1 MELKLVNE
9 ILHLYKNSYLLQ
21 NKKKMDIEPT
31 TMGGRKTLD
40 LIQKN
45 DMENRLSIDG
55 NEASNKSTFF
65 EHIYFW
71 SIFLLSTS
79 FFLDLTVYFCFY
91 QKRRSNEE
99 NYQARTFFIRVI
111 TDVLFISPL
120 LIFLRF
126 ALDNVSKNYIIGIF
140 IFLPQFILNLISI
153 IDIHIQ
159 EFVLAK
165 ENGTNTTD
173 NDDSDSIIP
182 HNDTIFNIIYNFD
195 KLLPNDDEKLLE
207 QMIYFFCDVA
217 NYNESYLNDIIDNY
231 TNDTTNN
238 ETNRNITMTTFRKN
252 ILKFSPSVNMIIYII
267 TVLLTY
273 FRVYKN

>member
-1 MELKLVNE
+1 
-9 ILHLYKNSYLLQ
+9 
-21 NKKKMDIEPT
+21 MDIEPT

-55 NEASNKSTFF
+55 NEASNKSSFF

-79 FFLDLTVYFCFY
+79 FFLDLTAYFCFY
-91 QKRRSNEE
+91 QKRISNEE

-111 TDVLFISPL
+111 TDTLFISPL
-120 LIFLRF
+120 LIYLRF
-126 ALDNVSKNYIIGIF
+126 ALNNASKNYIIGIF

-165 ENGTNTTD
+165 ENGTNTTY
-173 NDDSDSIIP
+173 NDDSIIP
-182 HNDTIFNIIYNFD
+182 HNDTNYTIFI
-195 KLLPNDDEKLLE
+195 
-207 QMIYFFCDVA
+207 M
-217 NYNESYLNDIIDNY
+217 SLNNIIDNV
-231 TNDTTNN
+231 TNGTTNN
-238 ETNRNITMTTFRKN
+238 ETNKNITMTPFREN
-252 ILKFSPSVNMIIYII
+252 ILKISPSVNMIIYII

-273 FRVYKN
+273 YRVYKN

>member
-1 MELKLVNE
+1 
-9 ILHLYKNSYLLQ
+9 
-21 NKKKMDIEPT
+21 MDIEPT

-45 DMENRLSIDG
+45 DKENRISIDG
-55 NEASNKSTFF
+55 NEASNKGTFF
-65 EHIYFW
+65 EHLYFW

-79 FFLDLTVYFCFY
+79 FFLDLTLYFCYY
-91 QKRRSNEE
+91 QKKRSNEE

-120 LIFLRF
+120 LIYLRF
-126 ALDNVSKNYIIGIF
+126 ALDNTSKNYIIGIF

-159 EFVLAK
+159 EFVFHK

-173 NDDSDSIIP
+173 NDGSDSIIH
-182 HNDTIFNIIYNFD
+182 HNDTNNTIFNIFLY
-195 KLLPNDDEKLLE
+195 
-207 QMIYFFCDVA
+207 
-217 NYNESYLNDIIDNY
+217 DIIDNA

-238 ETNRNITMTTFRKN
+238 DTNNNITMTTFREN
-252 ILKFSPSVNMIIYII
+252 MLKFSPLVNMFFYII

-273 FRVYKN
+273 LRVYKN

>member
-1 MELKLVNE
+1 
-9 ILHLYKNSYLLQ
+9 
-21 NKKKMDIEPT
+21 MDIEPT

-45 DMENRLSIDG
+45 DMDNRLSIDG
-55 NEASNKSTFF
+55 NEASNKTTFF

-71 SIFLLSTS
+71 CLFLLSTS
-79 FFLDLTVYFCFY
+79 FFLDLIFYFCYY
-91 QKRRSNEE
+91 QKKRSNEE
-99 NYQARTFFIRVI
+99 NYQARTFFIRVA

-120 LIFLRF
+120 LIYLRF
-126 ALDNVSKNYIIGIF
+126 ALNNASKNYIIGIF

-182 HNDTIFNIIYNFD
+182 HNDTIFNIF
-195 KLLPNDDEKLLE
+195 
-207 QMIYFFCDVA
+207 
-217 NYNESYLNDIIDNY
+217 LNDIIDNY